1 MADHQEDEDLKLAL
15 KMSMQHNPPE
25 PKRSKP
31 IEETGSGS
39 QFGGSSGESPEAK
52 SRRLQREIMAAA
64 AEKRMMVFPKSP
76 PAQAKP
82 RALASPITVGEEPV
96 KFDKELGSGDGDG
109 VGVDSSGKK
118 LSPEDSAQLFTMVF
132 GNDVSR
138 SILAQWTN
146 QGIRF
151 SPDPETT
158 IGLVQH
164 EGGPCGVLAALQAYV
179 LKYLLYFPDDI
190 DKSSENRYV
199 ASDSFSSVLEEA
211 KTRALVR
218 SMCEILF
225 MCGNNNRAVI
235 ASFSNPDDSITN
247 QKEEA
252 MGGRLPIESA
262 SDLQKILR
270 FETFTSQS
278 NALNKL
284 EGAIT
289 SFQSGMGAL
298 LFLISA
304 LLSRGLDTVQTDRDD
319 PDLPLVTA
327 PFGHASQ
334 EIVNLL
340 LCGEAVPNVF
350 DGRMDLGGGMFL
362 KGISKNVEVGFL
374 TLLESLNFCK
384 VGQNLKCPRWPIWV
398 IGSESHYTVLF
409 ALDPSVQE
417 ENELE
422 LRESQIRRAF
432 DARDQSGGGGF
443 ISVEA
448 FHQVVQETNIRLPT
462 EKMNDIS
469 ATGFIVWSELWQVIL
484 ELDRNLG
491 GIKDSTG
498 MMGKKVFDIFH
509 FNGIAKSDLNG
520 GGQAMAVEGGTMV
533 PMQRPRLTKLN
544 VSVPPKW
551 TPEEYMSCAMP
562 SSSSGK
568 DSEVNQ
574 PKPVQHAPL
583 VDCIRTRWSRA
594 ACSWT
599 GDPPTVVV
607 GKPRSLALLQVR
619 WNPCSYFASHTRPSN
634 PPDLRSVVYSSS
646 NLKSSSESGM
656 VSSMFF
662 SNSFGVFL
670 GFPLTFCSYQLCSDL
685 QWRSWF
691 SFARMLPLKSIG
703 SMILLFELTQFRYPC
718 LGFVYLIVK
727 LCLLH
732 YEASLHLSCFSFIK
746 LLEVMIFYNLLYH
759 LFSLCLEIYYHI

>member
-1 MADHQEDEDLKLAL
+1 MADHEEDEDLKLAL
-15 KMSMQHNPPE
+15 KMSMQYNPPE

-31 IEETGSGS
+31 IEEESGSGS
-39 QFGGSSGESPEAK
+39 QSGGESPEAK
-52 SRRLQREIMAAA
+52 SRRLQRELMAAA
-64 AEKRMMVFPKSP
+64 AEKRMVLFPSSP
-76 PAQAKP
+76 PKVQNKA
-82 RALASPITVGEEPV
+82 RALPIANEVVKSGE
-96 KFDKELGSGDGDG
+96 ELGSGL
-109 VGVDSSGKK
+109 GKE
-118 LSPEDSAQLFTMVF
+118 LLVEESDQLFSMVF
-132 GNDVSR
+132 GNEVSK
-138 SILAQWTN
+138 SVLAQWTN

-164 EGGPCGVLAALQAYV
+164 EGGPCGVLAALQAFV

-190 DKSSENRYV
+190 GKASPSKGVWTLSKHHYV
-199 ASDSFSSVLEEA
+199 ASDSFTSVTEDA
-211 KTRALVR
+211 KTRALVK

-235 ASFSNPDDSITN
+235 ASFTNFEDSITN
-247 QKEEA
+247 QRDEA
-252 MGGRLPIESA
+252 MTGGLPIESA
-262 SDLQKILR
+262 ADLQKILR
-270 FETFTSQS
+270 FEIFTTQS
-278 NALNKL
+278 SALSKL
-284 EGAIT
+284 EETIT
-289 SFQSGMGAL
+289 AFQSRMGAL

-304 LLSRGLDTVQTDRDD
+304 LLSRGLDSVQADRDD
-319 PDLPLVTA
+319 PNLPLVTA

-384 VGQNLKCPRWPIWV
+384 VGQNLKCPKWPIWV
-398 IGSESHYTVLF
+398 VGSESHYTVLF

-462 EKMNDIS
+462 EKLNDIC

-498 MMGKKVFDIFH
+498 MMGKKVFDVYH
-509 FNGIAKSDLNG
+509 FNGIAKSDING
-520 GGQAMAVEGGTMV
+520 GGQAMAVEGGAA

-562 SSSSGK
+562 SSSDK

-574 PKPVQHAPL
+574 PKPIQHAPL

-594 ACSWT
+594 TCSWA
-599 GDPPTVVV
+599 GDPP
-607 GKPRSLALLQVR
+607 
-619 WNPCSYFASHTRPSN
+619 
-634 PPDLRSVVYSSS
+634 
-646 NLKSSSESGM
+646 
-656 VSSMFF
+656 
-662 SNSFGVFL
+662 
-670 GFPLTFCSYQLCSDL
+670 
-685 QWRSWF
+685 
-691 SFARMLPLKSIG
+691 SI
-703 SMILLFELTQFRYPC
+703 
-718 LGFVYLIVK
+718 V
-727 LCLLH
+727 
-732 YEASLHLSCFSFIK
+732 
-746 LLEVMIFYNLLYH
+746 
-759 LFSLCLEIYYHI
+759 

>member
-1 MADHQEDEDLKLAL
+1 MADHQDDEDLELAL
-15 KMSMQHNPPE
+15 KMSMQYNPPE

-39 QFGGSSGESPEAK
+39 GESPEAK
-52 SRRLQREIMAAA
+52 TRRLQRELMAAA
-64 AEKRMMVFPKSP
+64 AEKRMLSFPKSP
-76 PAQAKP
+76 PPPPQPKP
-82 RALASPITVGEEPV
+82 RALASPITVANSC
-96 KFDKELGSGDGDG
+96 KEIGSGGG
-109 VGVDSSGKK
+109 LE
-118 LSPEDSAQLFTMVF
+118 LSPEESNQLFTMVF
-132 GNDVSR
+132 GNEVSR

-164 EGGPCGVLAALQAYV
+164 EGGPCGVLAALQAFV

-190 DKSSENRYV
+190 GKDSPSLGLRTSKNHYV
-199 ASDSFSSVLEEA
+199 ASDSFSSVPEEV

-225 MCGNNNRAVI
+225 MCGNNNRAVV
-235 ASFSNPDDSITN
+235 ASFLNPEDLNTN
-247 QKEEA
+247 QKDEVMA
-252 MGGRLPIESA
+252 AGLPIESA
-262 SDLQKILR
+262 SDLQKSLR
-270 FETFTSQS
+270 FETFTTQS
-278 NALNKL
+278 SALNKI
-284 EGAIT
+284 EGTIT
-289 SFQSGMGAL
+289 AFQSRMGAL

-304 LLSRGLDTVQTDRDD
+304 LLSRGLDTVQNDRDD
-319 PDLPLVTA
+319 PNLPLVTA

-362 KGISKNVEVGFL
+362 KGIPKNVEVGFL

-384 VGQNLKCPRWPIWV
+384 VGQNLKSPKWPIWV
-398 IGSESHYTVLF
+398 VGSESHYTVLF

-448 FHQVVQETNIRLPT
+448 FQQVVQETNIRLPT
-462 EKMNDIS
+462 EKMNEIC
-469 ATGFIVWSELWQVIL
+469 AMGFIVWSELWQVIL

-491 GIKDSTG
+491 GIKDSSG
-498 MMGKKVFDIFH
+498 MMGKKVFDVYH
-509 FNGIAKSDLNG
+509 FNGIAKSDING
-520 GGQAMAVEGGTMV
+520 GGQAMAVEGGTV
-533 PMQRPRLTKLN
+533 PMQRPRLTRLN

-551 TPEEYMSCAMP
+551 TPEEYMA
-562 SSSSGK
+562 SSSEK

-574 PKPVQHAPL
+574 PKTAQHAPL

-594 ACSWT
+594 TCSWA
-599 GDPPTVVV
+599 GDPP
-607 GKPRSLALLQVR
+607 
-619 WNPCSYFASHTRPSN
+619 
-634 PPDLRSVVYSSS
+634 
-646 NLKSSSESGM
+646 
-656 VSSMFF
+656 
-662 SNSFGVFL
+662 
-670 GFPLTFCSYQLCSDL
+670 
-685 QWRSWF
+685 
-691 SFARMLPLKSIG
+691 SI
-703 SMILLFELTQFRYPC
+703 
-718 LGFVYLIVK
+718 V
-727 LCLLH
+727 
-732 YEASLHLSCFSFIK
+732 
-746 LLEVMIFYNLLYH
+746 
-759 LFSLCLEIYYHI
+759 